1 MLFTDQ
7 APDLKGSAVFGSERF
22 SQRLNEDEDQK
33 QNDEYYDFDQI
44 LLCDDTGEDR
54 DRNWENELTL

>member
-1 MLFTDQ
+1 MLFTDE
-7 APDLKGSAVFGSERF
+7 APDLKGSAVLGSERL